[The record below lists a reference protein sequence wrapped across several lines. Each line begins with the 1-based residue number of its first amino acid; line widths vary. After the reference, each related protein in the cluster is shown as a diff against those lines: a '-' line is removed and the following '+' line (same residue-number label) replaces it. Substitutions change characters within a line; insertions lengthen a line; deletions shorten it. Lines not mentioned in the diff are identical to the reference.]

1 MLVFNIIPTKKTI
14 DWLKAND
21 LNICAMQY
29 ALTMLY
35 SDIMPCKRVKKK
47 TIILQ
52 TDYKSGSSAYTFGTN
67 KIFICSDPYM
77 YSNTKRQ
84 KKFIIFLHFLHEFRH
99 WMQSRVF
106 KVSDS
111 QIKYTQE
118 DVDNNTKRYR
128 NNRFEK
134 DATKFEKQY
143 VRKFMRYYQEY
154 LISYL

>member
-1 MLVFNIIPTKKTI
+1 MLVFNIIPTKKTV
-14 DWLKAND
+14 DWLKANG

>member
-1 MLVFNIIPTKKTI
+1 MLVFNIIPTKKTVA
-14 DWLKAND
+14 WLKANG

-35 SDIMPCKRVKKK
+35 SDIKPCRRVKKK
-47 TIILQ
+47 TIMLQ
-52 TDYKSGSSAYTFGTN
+52 IDYKSGSSAYTFGTN

-77 YSNTKRQ
+77 HSHTKRQ

-99 WMQSRVF
+99 WMQSQVF
-106 KVSDS
+106 KVRDS

-118 DVDNNTKRYR
+118 DVDNNTNRYK

-134 DATKFEKQY
+134 DAAKFEKQY
-143 VRKFMRYYQEY
+143 VRKYMRYYKEY

>member
-1 MLVFNIIPTKKTI
+1 MLVFNIIPTKKTV